1 MNILII
7 AALVLVWLAFVGG
20 YLRFDRER
28 LVEQVTRLSGG
39 ALMIVAVFLALIG
52 REMAA
57 AATALVGLTIMG
69 AATDAISNLG
79 YRFGRRA
86 RETLRSLGLGS
97 MLGANQSA
105 VRSAFIE
112 VIVDAK
118 TGVTGGQVLRGGSRG
133 RLLNQMSLAELAAL
147 RREITGDRDSR
158 LLLDAYLDRR
168 QPRWRED
175 LQFDRDAGQGGPAR
189 SGNMTEQEAHQVL
202 GLKPGA
208 GQAEIREA
216 HRRLIKAVHPD
227 VGGSAF
233 LAAKINEAKDRLISK
248 HI

>member
-7 AALVLVWLAFVGG
+7 AVIVIVWLAFVGG
-20 YLRFDRER
+20 YLRFDREQ

-39 ALMIVAVFLALIG
+39 ALVVVAVFLALIG
-52 REMAA
+52 RELAA

-69 AATDAISNLG
+69 AATDVVSHIG
-79 YRFGRRA
+79 YGFGRRA
-86 RETLRSLGLGS
+86 GAILRSFGLGA
-97 MLGANQSA
+97 LAGGRQST

-112 VIVDAK
+112 LIADER
-118 TGVTGGQVLRGGSRG
+118 TGIKGGRVLGGTFQG
-133 RLLNQMSLAELAAL
+133 RLLGQMSVTDLAIL
-147 RREITGDRDSR
+147 RREISRDRDSL

-168 QPRWRED
+168 EPRWRED
-175 LQFDRDAGQGGPAR
+175 LKFDRNAGQGGAAR
-189 SGNMTEQEAHQVL
+189 SSNMTEQEAHEVL

-208 GQAEIREA
+208 GQAEVREA

-233 LAAKINEAKDRLISK
+233 LAAKINEAKDRLIGK
-248 HI
+248 H